1 MKVFL
6 KLMRSSS
13 STYKRNVLNVKDKFF
28 KHFRNFVSIFG
39 CNLNKLSVNKVGSN
53 IYYDND
59 SFYLV
64 IDDLKGYF
72 EKNDDGSD
80 KYLTLIFKDKK
91 QEQIFHSIWNKIRE
105 LISEADKF
113 DDYSKEY
120 TVVSFESDDN
130 NLTYN
135 TTIDISTLSIVIRS
149 VFKTDGCFYPPVHMN
164 SCQYKND

>member
-1 MKVFL
+1 MNMLNIKN
-6 KLMRSSS
+6 KLY
-13 STYKRNVLNVKDKFF
+13 TLFN
-28 KHFRNFVSIFG
+28 NFANIFSF
-39 CNLNKLSVNKVGSN
+39 NPKKLSVEKVGGDDLG
-53 IYYDND
+53 IYYISYDED

-72 EKNDDGSD
+72 EKNDDNGN
-80 KYLTLIFKDKK
+80 KYLNLIFKDKNQK
-91 QEQIFHSIWNKIRE
+91 QIFDSIWNKIRE

-130 NLTYN
+130 NLTYG

-149 VFKTDGCFYPPVHMN
+149 VFKSDGCFYPQVYLN
-164 SCQYKND
+164 TCQYKK

>member
-1 MKVFL
+1 MGI
-6 KLMRSSS
+6 
-13 STYKRNVLNVKDKFF
+13 YY
-28 KHFRNFVSIFG
+28 
-39 CNLNKLSVNKVGSN
+39 

-113 DDYSKEY
+113 DDYSIEY
-120 TVVSFESDDN
+120 TVISFESDNN
-130 NLTYN
+130 NLTYG
-135 TTIDISTLSIVIRS
+135 TTVDISSLSLIIRS
-149 VFKTDGCFYPPVHMN
+149 VFKTDGCFYPQVHIN
-164 SCQYKND
+164 SCQYKNY